1 MTAYRR
7 LVVVLGATG
16 LIGSQVAALLAD
28 RDIRL
33 RLVASREPPR
43 LTGRA
48 ETETAAADLTAQDQ
62 VASAVAGA
70 DAVFHLVA
78 RHDGARAWRV
88 AEGDD
93 TGERVNVGILI
104 DVLAAIRRARPV
116 VVFAGSTSQ
125 SGAAGRIDGTEP
137 DRPASLYDRQ
147 KLAAET
153 ALMRATSDGLVRG
166 VSVRLPTV
174 YGCRPDG
181 AERGVVSAMVRRA
194 LTGEPLQMWGDGR
207 MKRDLLHARDAAGAL
222 VAALDHAGT
231 LAGRHW
237 VVGTGRPVPVATLF
251 GLVARTVGEHTGR
264 RPVPLR
270 SVPPPAHATSG
281 DFLDVEI
288 DASRFTAVTGWS
300 PRVELDEGLAETV
313 ANALRPSLA
322 PCCTSTR

>member
-1 MTAYRR
+1 MTSYRR

-16 LIGSQVAALLAD
+16 LIGSQVAAMLAD

-33 RLVASREPPR
+33 RLVASHEPSRPA
-43 LTGRA
+43 GGA
-48 ETETAAADLTAQDQ
+48 ETETVAADLTAPGQ
-62 VASAVAGA
+62 VESAVAEA

-88 AEGDD
+88 AENDD
-93 TGERVNVGILI
+93 TGERINVGILV
-104 DVLAAIRRARPV
+104 DVLAATRRARPV
-116 VVFAGSTSQ
+116 VVYAGSTSQ
-125 SGAAGRIDGTEP
+125 SGVAGRIDGTEP

-181 AERGVVSAMVRRA
+181 AERGVVSAMIRRA
-194 LTGEPLQMWGDGR
+194 LAGEPLQMWGDGR
-207 MKRDLLHARDAAGAL
+207 MRRDLLHARDAARAL
-222 VAALDHAGT
+222 VSAFDHADA

-251 GLVARTVGEHTGR
+251 GLVAATVGAHTGR
-264 RPVPLR
+264 PPVPLE
-270 SVPPPAHATSG
+270 SVPPPAHAASG
-281 DFLDVEI
+281 DLLDVEI
-288 DASRFTAVTGWS
+288 DASRFTAVAGWS
-300 PRVELDEGLAETV
+300 PRVELGEGLRETV
-313 ANALRPSLA
+313 ANALPPSRA
-322 PCCTSTR
+322 PRCTSTR

>member
-48 ETETAAADLTAQDQ
+48 ETETAAADLTAPDQ

-93 TGERVNVGILI
+93 AGERVNVGILV

-125 SGAAGRIDGTEP
+125 SGTVGRIDGTEP

-264 RPVPLR
+264 SPVPLR

-281 DFLDVEI
+281 DLLDVEI

-322 PCCTSTR
+322 PRCTSTR